1 MLRKQLKMEE
11 ELGLNPVDYEKYEED
26 EVIINS
32 QQVAMKVKKLR
43 K

>member
-26 EVIINS
+26 ELIINS